1 MCPISHEMYVDP
13 VTTIL
18 GHTYERA
25 YIERWF
31 EKHSTDPLT
40 MEYLSSKFLTPNRS
54 IKSMVEDFKKSTAA
68 LHLPAASSTSST
80 LTDQDREMASAIW
93 MEEMERANQTK
104 HSRLNLMEQEI
115 HKLQEGMA
123 AIEFR
128 IVECIPEDIIEQ
140 LASLER
146 SSHAADR
153 KKAEVLR
160 EKQLIEGS
168 PPALQYYV
176 AMQVSINGTLTAC
189 TAISSDMVANQSR
202 GVAGSIAAAIETFG
216 KLANPIPFAEYGLD
230 LLKTALNMWDERQQ
244 KLRVDRVQNVFLGDS
259 AVISLVAE
267 GVARGMALHRK
278 AELEE
283 AAKKQQKGQKGP
295 AFRHVKE
302 ELRKAVALCLSRAES
317 DPSKVR
323 ATADA
328 QTLLQAMMDGT
339 LTINAGTSSSAAE
352 KAAAITDAAV
362 AFVRSKRF

>member
-1 MCPISHEMYVDP
+1 MYVDP

-40 MEYLSSKFLTPNRS
+40 MEYLSSKFLTPNRA
-54 IKSMVEDFKKSTAA
+54 IKSMVEDFQKSTAA
-68 LHLPAASSTSST
+68 LHLPAASSTTSST

-104 HSRLNLMEQEI
+104 HFRLNHMEHEI

-216 KLANPIPFAEYGLD
+216 KLANPIPFAEFGLD

-244 KLRVDRVQNVFLGDS
+244 KLRVGRVDNVFLGDS

-278 AELEE
+278 TELEE
-283 AAKKQQKGQKGP
+283 AAKLKAQKKGP
-295 AFRHVKE
+295 PAYRQVKE
-302 ELRKAVALCLSRAES
+302 ALQKAVALCINGAES
-317 DPSKVR
+317 DPGKVR
-323 ATADA
+323 ATSDA
-328 QTLLQAMMDGT
+328 QVILQAMIGGNM
-339 LTINAGTSSSAAE
+339 TINAGSTSSTAAE
-352 KAAAITDAAV
+352 RADTITDAIV
-362 AFVRSKRF
+362 AFVRSPKP